1 MSAAAAQPKKH
12 TVVALV
18 EDRPGVLNRVASLF
32 RRRGFNIDSLAVGT
46 TEEAGISR
54 MTIVVA
60 SENGIVDQ
68 VEKQLKKLIDVIEV
82 SDLTKEDAVI
92 RELALIKVACTT
104 EQRREVLDLVEIFRA
119 RAIDVAPG
127 SLIIQAVADERQLD
141 SLLENLA
148 PYGVMEMTRTGR
160 IAMLRGEQT
169 TAIHEPEPAEAQR
182 FHQESGRRPEGELP
196 YVSD

>member
-1 MSAAAAQPKKH
+1 MSELRKH

-46 TEEAGISR
+46 TEEPGISR

-68 VEKQLKKLIDVIEV
+68 VEKQLAKLIDVIEV
-82 SDLTKEDAVI
+82 ADLTGEDTVI
-92 RELALIKVACTT
+92 RELALVKVACTT
-104 EQRREVLDLVEIFRA
+104 EQRREILDLVDIFRA
-119 RAIDVAPG
+119 RAVDVAPG
-127 SLIIQAVADERQLD
+127 SLIIQIVAEERQLN
-141 SLLENLA
+141 SLIENLE
-148 PYGVMEMTRTGR
+148 PYGILELTRTGR
-160 IAMLRGEQT
+160 IAMLRGERT
-169 TAIHEPEPAEAQR
+169 TATHDPESEELQR
-182 FHQESGRRPEGELP
+182 FRHSSGRRPEGELP

>member
-1 MSAAAAQPKKH
+1 MSELRKH

-46 TEEAGISR
+46 TEEPGISR

-68 VEKQLKKLIDVIEV
+68 VQKQLAKLIDVIEV
-82 SDLTKEDAVI
+82 ADLTGEDTVI
-92 RELALIKVACTT
+92 RELALVKVACTT
-104 EQRREVLDLVEIFRA
+104 EQRREILDLVDIFRA
-119 RAIDVAPG
+119 RAVDVAPG
-127 SLIIQAVADERQLD
+127 SLIIQIVAEERQFN
-141 SLLENLA
+141 SLIENLE
-148 PYGVMEMTRTGR
+148 PYGIMELTRTGR
-160 IAMLRGEQT
+160 IAMLRGERT
-169 TAIHEPEPAEAQR
+169 TAMHDPESEEVQR
-182 FHQESGRRPEGELP
+182 FRHSSGRRPEGELP

>member
-1 MSAAAAQPKKH
+1 MSELRKH

-46 TEEAGISR
+46 TEEPGISR

-68 VEKQLKKLIDVIEV
+68 VQKQLAKLIDVIEV
-82 SDLTKEDAVI
+82 ADLTGEDTVI
-92 RELALIKVACTT
+92 RELALIKVACST
-104 EQRREVLDLVEIFRA
+104 EQRREILDLVGIFRA
-119 RAIDVAPG
+119 RAVDVAPG
-127 SLIIQAVADERQLD
+127 SLIIQIVAEERQFN
-141 SLLENLA
+141 SLIENLE
-148 PYGVMEMTRTGR
+148 PYGILELTRTGR
-160 IAMLRGEQT
+160 IAMLRGDRT
-169 TAIHEPEPAEAQR
+169 TAMHDPESEELQR
-182 FHQESGRRPEGELP
+182 FRHSSGRRPEGELP

>member
-1 MSAAAAQPKKH
+1 MSGEMRKH

-46 TEEAGISR
+46 TEEPGISR

-68 VEKQLKKLIDVIEV
+68 VQKQLAKLIDVIEV
-82 SDLTKEDAVI
+82 ADLTGEDAVI
-92 RELALIKVACTT
+92 RELALVKVACTT
-104 EQRREVLDLVEIFRA
+104 EQRREVLDLVDIFRA
-119 RAIDVAPG
+119 RAVDVAPG
-127 SLIIQAVADERQLD
+127 SLIIQIVAEERQFN
-141 SLLENLA
+141 SLIENLE
-148 PYGVMEMTRTGR
+148 PYGILEMTRTGR
-160 IAMLRGEQT
+160 IAMLRGDQT
-169 TAIHEPEPAEAQR
+169 TAIHDPESEELQR
-182 FHQESGRRPEGELP
+182 FRHSSGRRPEGELP

>member
-1 MSAAAAQPKKH
+1 MSELRKH

-46 TEEAGISR
+46 TEEPGISR

-68 VEKQLKKLIDVIEV
+68 VEKQLAKLIDVIEV
-82 SDLTKEDAVI
+82 ADLTGEDTVI
-92 RELALIKVACTT
+92 RELALVKVACTT
-104 EQRREVLDLVEIFRA
+104 EQRREILDLIDIFRA
-119 RAIDVAPG
+119 RAVDVAPG
-127 SLIIQAVADERQLD
+127 SLIIQIVAEERQFN
-141 SLLENLA
+141 SLIENLE
-148 PYGVMEMTRTGR
+148 PYGIMELTRTGR
-160 IAMLRGEQT
+160 IAMLRGERT
-169 TAIHEPEPAEAQR
+169 TAMHDPESEELQR
-182 FHQESGRRPEGELP
+182 FRHSSGRRPEGELP

>member
-1 MSAAAAQPKKH
+1 MSAELRKH

-46 TEEAGISR
+46 TEEPGISR

-68 VEKQLKKLIDVIEV
+68 VQKQLAKLIDVIEV
-82 SDLTKEDAVI
+82 ADLTGEDAVI

-104 EQRREVLDLVEIFRA
+104 EQRREVLDLVDIFRA
-119 RAIDVAPG
+119 RAVDVAPG
-127 SLIIQAVADERQLD
+127 SLIIQIVAEERQFN
-141 SLLENLA
+141 SLIENLE
-148 PYGVMEMTRTGR
+148 PYGILEMTRTGR
-160 IAMLRGEQT
+160 IAMLRGDQT
-169 TAIHEPEPAEAQR
+169 TAVHDPESEELQR
-182 FHQESGRRPEGELP
+182 FRHSSGRRPAGGGP

>member
-1 MSAAAAQPKKH
+1 MSASAAPTKH

-54 MTIVVA
+54 MTIVVQ

-68 VEKQLKKLIDVIEV
+68 VQKQLGKLIDVIEV
-82 SDLTKEDAVI
+82 ADLTREDAVT

-104 EQRREVLDLVEIFRA
+104 EQRREVLDLVDIFRA
-119 RAIDVAPG
+119 RVVDVAPG
-127 SLIIQAVADERQLD
+127 SLIIQIVAEERQFQ

-160 IAMLRGEQT
+160 IAMLRGEDT
-169 TAIHEPEPAEAQR
+169 IAAHEPEPADIRR
-182 FHQESGRRPEGELP
+182 FHQTSGRRIEGALP

>member
-1 MSAAAAQPKKH
+1 MSELRKH

-46 TEEAGISR
+46 TEEPGISR

-68 VEKQLKKLIDVIEV
+68 VEKQLAKLIDVIEV
-82 SDLTKEDAVI
+82 ADLTGEDTVI
-92 RELALIKVACTT
+92 RELALVKVACTT
-104 EQRREVLDLVEIFRA
+104 EQRREILDLVDIFRA
-119 RAIDVAPG
+119 RAVDVAPG
-127 SLIIQAVADERQLD
+127 SLIIQIVAEERQFN
-141 SLLENLA
+141 SLIENLE
-148 PYGVMEMTRTGR
+148 PYGIMELTRTGR
-160 IAMLRGEQT
+160 IAMLRGERT
-169 TAIHEPEPAEAQR
+169 TAMHNPESEELQR
-182 FHQESGRRPEGELP
+182 FRHSSGRRPEGELP